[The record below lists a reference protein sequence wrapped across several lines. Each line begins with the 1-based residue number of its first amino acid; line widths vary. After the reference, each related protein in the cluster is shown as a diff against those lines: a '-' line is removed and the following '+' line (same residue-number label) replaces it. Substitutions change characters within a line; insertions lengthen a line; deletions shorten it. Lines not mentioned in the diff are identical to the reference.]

1 MSLIKCYSTFE
12 NLQYTHG
19 PFPSREKV
27 IPDVDDAC
35 AIRQKYFKHKWSD
48 QLSNAVSLTPLPCI
62 FWHNQAY
69 RPDMTSAVDR
79 GRKASTQT
87 NKTINKTIKP
97 ACRIINN
104 LLLFF
109 SSVCA
114 QGGGL
119 AHWNLGRRTTGLGV
133 PGSSPGRGAVRC
145 GIEQVT
151 FTPCLVL
158 VKPRKW
164 TYDRLGQTV
173 TGLETTFCLMC

>member
-1 MSLIKCYSTFE
+1 MA
-12 NLQYTHG
+12 

-27 IPDVDDAC
+27 IPDADDAF

-48 QLSNAVSLTPLPCI
+48 QLSNAVSPTPLTCI

-87 NKTINKTIKP
+87 NKRIKP

-104 LLLFF
+104 LLLLF
-109 SSVCA
+109 SSVGA
-114 QGGGL
+114 QDGGL
-119 AHWNLGRRTTGLGV
+119 AQWNLGRRTTDQGV

-158 VKPRKW
+158 V
-164 TYDRLGQTV
+164 
-173 TGLETTFCLMC
+173 